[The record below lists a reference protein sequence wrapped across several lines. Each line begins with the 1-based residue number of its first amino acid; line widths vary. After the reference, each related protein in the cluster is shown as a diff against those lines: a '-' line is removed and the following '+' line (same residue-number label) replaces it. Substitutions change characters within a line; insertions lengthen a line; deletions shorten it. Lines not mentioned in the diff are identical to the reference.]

1 MKHLGGF
8 QKLFPLDFKD
18 DPEDPEMVERKARSM
33 LYEEIREAARELFEN
48 QFGVK
53 KKEPKQNVDAQS
65 ELAIAQNEQAGDQ
78 IIDMSVMNASYQ
90 SNNRTKFVN
99 IRDPKF
105 QAFHPK

>member
-53 KKEPKQNVDAQS
+53 KKEPKQNVDA
-65 ELAIAQNEQAGDQ
+65 
-78 IIDMSVMNASYQ
+78 
-90 SNNRTKFVN
+90 
-99 IRDPKF
+99 
-105 QAFHPK
+105 